1 MNLDYLKTFLELV
14 KLGNF
19 SAVAHKMGIS
29 QPAVS
34 FQIQKLEHDLGVR
47 LLNRNQK
54 KVILTDAGKRL
65 LEFAR
70 SVDGEESRLLRD
82 LEHLRQDI
90 SGDLLIAAS
99 NTPGESI
106 LPEIISQFLH
116 LNPAVKTQVVVR
128 DSLEVIAGVRNASYE
143 VGFCGAVPASGQGL
157 EWFKIAEDEI
167 VLIVFPGHPL
177 ARRKKV
183 SFSEILDEAVIT
195 REATSGTQKSLETM
209 LSQAGLN
216 PGKVKPRLVLGSAQ
230 AVVSAVEAGAGIAFV
245 SDLAIKKSLELG
257 LVKQLELEE
266 LPLKRDFFCI
276 YQDEALNS
284 RLTREFITFIKT
296 RQT

>member
-47 LLNRNQK
+47 LLNRSQK

-128 DSLEVIAGVRNASYE
+128 DSLEVISGVRNGSYE

-195 REATSGTQKSLETM
+195 REATSGTQKSLETL

-216 PGKVKPRLVLGSAQ
+216 PGKIKPRLVLGSAQ

-284 RLTREFITFIKT
+284 RLTQEFITFIKT